1 MSNPERPRQ
10 RSSTPPSGSNQG
22 SVRIHLTPPTHSHP
36 RSTVSP
42 AASCTS
48 ASHLQA
54 RLHLMRRNRHDFNSV
69 RHRPEPNEPPPIGI
83 RGVSRG
89 VPHPSASK
97 TADGG
102 PSVGRSVPKCR
113 IRKGRATGRARCR
126 RSPTK
131 GPSASTRPRR
141 RIPALARPCRRR
153 HRAIL
158 PMRLFCKY
166 RILSLGQRW
175 LSSLIFSM
183 FCWCSEISSSVSS
196 IPSLCS
202 ALCQSSSDDN
212 DSE

>member
-1 MSNPERPRQ
+1 
-10 RSSTPPSGSNQG
+10 
-22 SVRIHLTPPTHSHP
+22 
-36 RSTVSP
+36 
-42 AASCTS
+42 
-48 ASHLQA
+48 
-54 RLHLMRRNRHDFNSV
+54 MRRNGHDFNQV
-69 RHRPEPNEPPPIGI
+69 RHRPKPNELAPIGI

-97 TADGG
+97 SADGR
-102 PSVGRSVPKCR
+102 PAVGRSLLKCR
-113 IRKGRATGRARCR
+113 IRKGRATARGRRC

-131 GPSASTRPRR
+131 GSSASTRPRR
-141 RIPALARPCRRR
+141 PIPTLARPCRRR